1 MKKSKIDGA
10 LGHRIDELAASLY
23 RRGFLAGLLWR
34 EKPGLV
40 RVFVVMRLYAIC
52 SQRRGQI

>member
-10 LGHRIDELAASLY
+10 LGHRIEELAASLY
-23 RRGFLAGLLWR
+23 WRGFLAGLLWR
-34 EKPGLV
+34 EKLGLAH
-40 RVFVVMRLYAIC
+40 VFVVTRLYAIC